1 MRPILALV
9 LVALFSLQTAASA
22 ASPGQMPT
30 ANMQRLL
37 SAIEGTQIFALL
49 TGQGG
54 RYEAMHAPA
63 LARAQKP
70 PSMRCPILS
79 FVICA
84 WRGAIW
90 RARQSPG
97 DDAYDT
103 TPVVVIARPMPQ
115 PIALPGEGEISGVG
129 AFGTSGPILDA
140 GREDGYFDGT
150 VAIQGVRAFDPNM
163 NQWTTPDAYS
173 GDVHDPMSQHPY
185 MWNGNNP
192 VEYSDP
198 TGYETVE
205 LFDNHFG
212 IVLGHAAIFITSG
225 KGDDGK
231 LYCLCGSKGAN
242 PAEGPARILVQ
253 KTNLRSLTRG
263 VGKGKA
269 ARYDTG
275 IVFNTSPSEEKDI
288 ASYFVNDKKSGIDY
302 NLANRNCVQ
311 ECSRALH
318 DAGVLT
324 GGAQTN
330 VVPNMDEGGG
340 GESLHDIFEKMLHNQ
355 VPPQ

>member
-185 MWNGNNP
+185 MWNENNP
-192 VEYSDP
+192 VQYQDP
-198 TGYETVE
+198 RGYESGEVAVTCAINQCNDMSPPGSNYLIKGEGGALGVSTSATVTGDGKV
-205 LFDNHFG
+205 FVSTPSGPG
-212 IVLGHAAIFITSG
+212 IGAGPGTKAAIASVA
-225 KGDDGK
+225 K
-231 LYCLCGSKGAN
+231 S
-242 PAEGPARILVQ
+242 
-253 KTNLRSLTRG
+253 
-263 VGKGKA
+263 A
-269 ARYDTG
+269 ARGLSGVAKSTASASVTFGVVAPNAGQTAADVIG
-275 IVFNTSPSEEKDI
+275 GPSTSSRLVLDR
-288 ASYFVNDKKSGIDY
+288 ND
-302 NLANRNCVQ
+302 C
-311 ECSRALH
+311 
-318 DAGVLT
+318 
-324 GGAQTN
+324 
-330 VVPNMDEGGG
+330 
-340 GESLHDIFEKMLHNQ
+340 
-355 VPPQ
+355 